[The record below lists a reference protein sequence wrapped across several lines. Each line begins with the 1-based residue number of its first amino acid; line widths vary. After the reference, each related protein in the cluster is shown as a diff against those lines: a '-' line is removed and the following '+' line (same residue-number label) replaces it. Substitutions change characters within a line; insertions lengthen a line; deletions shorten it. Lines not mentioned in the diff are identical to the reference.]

1 MQPPRPGAAYLEA
14 SLENAPPIKIIRM
27 LYQGALR
34 RIEQA
39 RSARESGDEPSFT
52 DGLHRADAIVSELRM
67 SLDHQVAPELSA
79 QLEKLYLFAEERL
92 ATALGSRE
100 VEPALEAKQVL
111 ERLLDA
117 WQNIELDG
125 KAA

>member
-1 MQPPRPGAAYLEA
+1 MQSPRPGAAYLEA

-39 RSARESGDEPSFT
+39 RRARESGDEASYT

-79 QLEKLYLFAEERL
+79 QLERLYLFAEERL
-92 ATALGSRE
+92 GLAQDTRRF
-100 VEPALEAKQVL
+100 EPALEAAQVL

-117 WQNIELDG
+117 WQHIELDG